1 MGRNDLN
8 DWVGA
13 ESSMVQFLGGTR
25 GVDVARIQPYV
36 VADVEGWGRRP
47 HVVRGQFVGGDGDLE
62 LFSKVGVETGQVF
75 RHLRHLR
82 AGDLFDI
89 DRNRG
94 VIPFVGEEGGC
105 TGRRLWSVV
114 VRELRQGEDV
124 GPIVLL
130 LIDVHPEVLF
140 EDLIGALR
148 LAVSFRVVRRTK
160 I

>member
-1 MGRNDLN
+1 
-8 DWVGA
+8 
-13 ESSMVQFLGGTR
+13 MVQFLGGTR

-47 HVVRGQFVGGDGDLE
+47 HVVRGQLVGGDGDLE

-75 RHLRHLR
+75 RHLRRFR

-89 DRNRG
+89 DFYRG
-94 VIPFVGEEGGC
+94 VVPFVGEEGGC
-105 TGRRLWSVV
+105 TGRRLWGVI
-114 VRELRQGEDV
+114 VRELRQGEEV

-130 LIDVHPEVLF
+130 VIDVHPEVLF

-148 LAVSFRVVRRTK
+148 LAIGFRVVRRTE